1 MNIRKFLTIGV
12 VCLSAVVLQAQE
24 PVRMEYFLDADP
36 GYGKGIAI
44 SNIQI
49 GNNQLTFDVSTAA
62 PGPHV
67 LSVRSQGGNGQWS
80 TTLSR
85 PIFIDRLQDIS
96 YVEYF
101 IDNDP
106 GIGQGKAVI
115 LPDTSYKAHL
125 SLDVEV
131 STVGLSVGEH
141 ELFVRALDALGQWT
155 DVMSRRFTIFKDGY
169 EEPVVSN
176 GDLSRIEYFFDTDP
190 GYGNGFPLE
199 NPNTGENTYTMSFE
213 SLDEGVHVLSIR
225 AQDDVGHWS
234 QTLSRPLYAIKP
246 VGEIVAVEYF
256 FDADPGEGKG
266 VAVNMP
272 DDLSVPFAFEVS
284 VDDLSSGKH
293 LFWAR
298 AKNTYGEWSV
308 LRNTTVE
315 VIDLSG
321 ISNIELATKLG
332 EIYDLQGR
340 RLTPEMLLRDNQP
353 KRIYI
358 IDGRKVIV
366 K

>member
-1 MNIRKFLTIGV
+1 MRIKKLLTIGA
-12 VCLSAVVLQAQE
+12 VCLSSVAVQAQE

-49 GNNQLTFDVSTAA
+49 GNNQLTFDISTAT

-67 LSVRSQGGNGQWS
+67 LSVRSQSSDGQWS

-85 PIFIDRLQDIS
+85 PILIDRLQDIS
-96 YVEYF
+96 YVEYY
-101 IDNDP
+101 IDQDP
-106 GIGQGKAVI
+106 GVGKGNP
-115 LPDTSYKAHL
+115 LPLSDTSYKAHL
-125 SLDVEV
+125 NLDVEIN
-131 STVGLSVGEH
+131 TIGLAVGEH
-141 ELFVRALDALGQWT
+141 ELFVRAQDALGQWT
-155 DVMSRRFTIFKDGY
+155 DVTSRRFTVFKEGY
-169 EEPVVSN
+169 EEPIVSN
-176 GDLSRIEYFFDTDP
+176 GGLNRIEYFFDSDP

-213 SLDEGVHVLSIR
+213 SLDEGVHVLSVR
-225 AQDDVGHWS
+225 VQDDVGHWS

-266 VAVNMP
+266 IAVSIPN
-272 DDLSVPFAFEVS
+272 DLSVPFVFEVPL
-284 VDDLSSGKH
+284 DDITSGKH
-293 LFWAR
+293 LFWVR

-315 VIDLSG
+315 VIELSG
-321 ISNIELATKLG
+321 INDVESATKLS
-332 EIYDLQGR
+332 EIYDLQGH
-340 RLTPEMLLRDNQP
+340 RLTPEQLSKYGKP

-358 IDGRKVIV
+358 IDGHKVVV